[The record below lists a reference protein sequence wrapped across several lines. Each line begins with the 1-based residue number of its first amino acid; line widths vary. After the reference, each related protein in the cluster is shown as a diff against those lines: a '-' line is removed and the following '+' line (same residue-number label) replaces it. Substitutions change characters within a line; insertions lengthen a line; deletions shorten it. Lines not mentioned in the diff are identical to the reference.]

1 MKLYKY
7 KSYEEY
13 KKVQIS
19 ANKSKI
25 NSSWVDTNSI
35 GGLTKYIFEHNDDVK
50 FGLCH
55 GTRRGL
61 EQQAF
66 IDNFDLIG
74 KTVEVIGTEISDTA
88 STYPHTIEWDFHN
101 VKKEWLGKVDFI
113 YSNSLDQSYK
123 PKECLDVWMS
133 CLGKLGLC
141 ILEWTWNHG
150 DVHPPNKFC
159 NGINCTHSGSKRDPF
174 GATLKEYK
182 SMIKEKYVLKDVLT
196 NDSTKDTGETHR
208 GERFFL
214 VIENE

>member
-13 KKVQIS
+13 KQVQIS

-66 IDNFDLIG
+66 IDNFDFIG

-113 YSNSLDQSYK
+113 YSNSFDHTDK
-123 PKECLDVWMS
+123 PVECLDAWMS
-133 CLGKLGLC
+133 CLSDRGLC
-141 ILEWTWNHG
+141 IIEWTE
-150 DVHPPNKFC
+150 DDDKKSRPM
-159 NGINCTHSGSKRDPF
+159 DPF
-174 GATLKEYK
+174 AAPEQ
-182 SMIKEKYVLKDVLT
+182 DVMVPAV
-196 NDSTKDTGETHR
+196 R
-208 GERFFL
+208 
-214 VIENE
+214 